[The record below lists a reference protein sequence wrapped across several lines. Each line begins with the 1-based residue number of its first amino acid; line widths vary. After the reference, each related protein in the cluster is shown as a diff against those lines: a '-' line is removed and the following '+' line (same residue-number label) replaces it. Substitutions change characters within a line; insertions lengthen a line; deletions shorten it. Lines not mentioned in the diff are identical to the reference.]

1 MNELRDVSSFSERY
15 DIVVVG
21 AGPAGL
27 AAATTCSE
35 LGASTLVLDENAG
48 PGGQIYRAVT
58 STPVGA
64 REILGEDYWRGAKL
78 ATVFRASSSSYA
90 RGATVWSVG
99 PALDESGHSE
109 ALEIGVSLG
118 GSARLIKAREVILAT
133 GALERPFPI
142 PGWTLPGVMTAGAA
156 QIALKSSGLVPD
168 GRVVVAGCG
177 PLLYLLTEQ
186 LRAAGANIVALIETT
201 PRANWAQAL
210 RQFPD
215 FIRSPYL
222 TKGLKLLWGAR
233 RHLRIVSGATGLQAS
248 GDGRMTEVT
257 FRRRGKEERLA
268 CDLLLLHQG
277 VAPNINLSNATG
289 CVHDWDDGQL
299 AWIPRVDEWFLSTV
313 PGVSIAGDG
322 AGIAGAESAPLRGRI
337 AAIAAA
343 TRLGLIGADERDR
356 RATPVRAEL
365 SRALRGRLFLDS
377 LYRPAKQFRIPVEE
391 NVTVCRC
398 EEVTA
403 GQIRETVALGVVGP
417 NQMKSFLRCGMG
429 PCQGRLCGL
438 TVTEMIADA
447 RGVPPQEVGYYR
459 LRPPVKPV
467 TLAELAALP
476 KTEAA
481 TRAVVR

>member
-1 MNELRDVSSFSERY
+1 MNEVKGAGELSGHYDV
-15 DIVVVG
+15 VVVG

-27 AAATTCSE
+27 AAAITAAE
-35 LGASTLVLDENAG
+35 LGAATLVLDENAG

-58 STPVGA
+58 STPVA
-64 REILGEDYWRGAKL
+64 TRAILGEDYWRGAEL
-78 ATVFRASSSSYA
+78 ARAFEGSASSYA

-99 PALDESGHSE
+99 PAFEESGGPGGIE
-109 ALEIGVSLG
+109 VGVSLRG
-118 GSARLIKAREVILAT
+118 AARLLRAREVILAT

-156 QIALKSSGLVPD
+156 QIALKSSGIVPD
-168 GRVVVAGCG
+168 GRVVVAGTG
-177 PLLYLLTEQ
+177 PLLYLLTAQ
-186 LRAAGANIVALIETT
+186 LRAAGANIVALLETT
-201 PRANWAQAL
+201 PRANWVPAA
-210 RQFPD
+210 RHAPD
-215 FIRSPYL
+215 FLRSPYL
-222 TKGLKLLWGAR
+222 AKGFKLLWGAR
-233 RHLRIVSGATGLQAS
+233 RGMRIVGGVTGLRAL
-248 GDGRMTEVT
+248 GDGRMREVAY
-257 FRRRGKEERLA
+257 RRGALEERLA

-277 VAPNINLSNATG
+277 VVPNINLSNAAG
-289 CVHDWDDGQL
+289 CAQDWDEGRL
-299 AWIPRVDEWFLSTV
+299 AWVPRVDEWFLSSV

-322 AGIAGAESAPLRGRI
+322 AGIAGAESAPSRGRI
-337 AAIAAA
+337 AALAAA
-343 TRLGLIGADERDR
+343 ERLGLITAEERDR
-356 RATPVRAEL
+356 RAAPVQAEL
-365 SRALRGRLFLDS
+365 ARASRGRLFLDA
-377 LYRPAKQFRIPVEE
+377 LYQPAKHFRVPADEDV
-391 NVTVCRC
+391 VVCRC

-403 GQIRETVALGVVGP
+403 GTIRETVALGVVGP

-447 RGVPPQEVGYYR
+447 RGVTPAEVGYYR